1 MTYGQKQE
9 LHRLDVLAHQKRIT
23 HSQSQRR
30 QTLQAKQSSE
40 VQTLAS
46 KLQIL
51 ANRTNTR
58 PTFNMPDA
66 STVYVNSVI

>member
-40 VQTLAS
+40 VQTLAGKLS
-46 KLQIL
+46 KHF
-51 ANRTNTR
+51 ANTQTTNTPYEPVR
-58 PTFNMPDA
+58 
-66 STVYVNSVI
+66 TVYVNGVL